1 MESNM
6 EANNPDELQRLRQEL
21 YTFLDEQDRLWVW
34 PARPAKRNAA
44 IRYLATKFEPGK
56 EYTEREVNDL
66 LKTWHTFGD
75 HALLRREL
83 YDAKL
88 IERTRNGA
96 KYWRQQSNPAETE

>member
-1 MESNM
+1 MEPD
-6 EANNPDELQRLRQEL
+6 NNGELEGLRQEL
-21 YTFLDEQDRLWVW
+21 YTFLDEHDRLWIW

-44 IRYLATKFEPGK
+44 LRYLATKFEAGK
-56 EYTEREVNDL
+56 EYTEREVNQL
-66 LKTWHTFGD
+66 LQAWHTFGD

-96 KYWRQQSNPAETE
+96 VYWRTPNVSE

>member
-1 MESNM
+1 MEPD
-6 EANNPDELQRLRQEL
+6 NNGELERLRQEL
-21 YTFLDEQDRLWVW
+21 YTFLDEHDRLWVW

-44 IRYLATKFEPGK
+44 LRYLAMKFEAGK
-56 EYTEREVNDL
+56 EYTEREVNQL
-66 LKTWHTFGD
+66 LQAWHTFGD

-96 KYWRQQSNPAETE
+96 VYWRTPNVSE

>member
-1 MESNM
+1 MEPHNI
-6 EANNPDELQRLRQEL
+6 DDLQRLHQEL

-44 IRYLATKFEPGK
+44 LQYLATKFQPGK
-56 EYTEREVNDL
+56 EYTEREVNEL

-88 IERTRNGA
+88 IERTRDGA
-96 KYWRQQSNPAETE
+96 KYWRTKVE